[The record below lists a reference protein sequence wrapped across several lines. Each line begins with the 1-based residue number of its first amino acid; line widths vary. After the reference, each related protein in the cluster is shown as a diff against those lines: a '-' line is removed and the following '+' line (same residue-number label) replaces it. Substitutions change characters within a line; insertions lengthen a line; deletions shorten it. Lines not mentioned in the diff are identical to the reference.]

1 MVFSAHSDTLKFMF
15 AFSVKR
21 GQSSSPLEGGGIG
34 PALCGGLFS
43 LLSRD
48 RARGLAAAL
57 VLVAALGASAAQ
69 ATVFY
74 PESFTLDNGLQ
85 VVVVQNRLSP
95 AVAQMVWYKVG
106 SADEDKGRSGLA
118 HYLEHLMFRGTATM
132 EPGAFSKTI
141 AAQGGS
147 DNAFTSYDYTAY
159 HEIIAADRL
168 GMVMAME
175 ADRMRNLRI
184 TAATATPELGV
195 VLNERH
201 QRTDNNP
208 EGKFAE
214 KLRQALFPDHPYGVP
229 VIGWRRELER
239 MTPEAATAFYQKHYA
254 PNNAVVVISG
264 NVDAAEVKRLAAET
278 YGRVP
283 SAAVAARPDFPPLSP
298 PRRKRIVMRDDGV
311 EQPQLLRSIVAP
323 SYATQKNH
331 EAYALEVLDEALS
344 GGAVGLLYRE
354 LVMRQKIASGVG
366 ISYDNSARGPATFA
380 ISLTPQAG
388 RALPD
393 AERALDNYL
402 RRLARTGLD
411 AATVGAAKERLNR
424 AAIFTRDSLL
434 APGYAFGM
442 ALTTG
447 ATVEAVENWPDHIAA
462 VTVDEV
468 NEALRQLLASPHAV
482 TGLLLPDPR
491 VPSQQKAKAQA
502 LGEAVR

>member
-1 MVFSAHSDTLKFMF
+1 
-15 AFSVKR
+15 
-21 GQSSSPLEGGGIG
+21 
-34 PALCGGLFS
+34 
-43 LLSRD
+43 
-48 RARGLAAAL
+48 
-57 VLVAALGASAAQ
+57 
-69 ATVFY
+69 
-74 PESFTLDNGLQ
+74 
-85 VVVVQNRLSP
+85 
-95 AVAQMVWYKVG
+95 
-106 SADEDKGRSGLA
+106 
-118 HYLEHLMFRGTATM
+118 MFRGTATM

-168 GMVMAME
+168 GLVMAME
-175 ADRMRNLRI
+175 ADRMQNFRI

-208 EGKFAE
+208 EGKFVE

-229 VIGWRRELER
+229 VIGWRWELER
-239 MTPEAATAFYQKHYA
+239 MTPEAAAAFYQKHYA
-254 PNNAVVVISG
+254 PNNAVVISG

-344 GGAVGLLYRE
+344 GGAVGLLYLRTGDAAE
-354 LVMRQKIASGVG
+354 DRQRRRHFLRQQRARSGDLRHQPDAAG
-366 ISYDNSARGPATFA
+366 GPR
-380 ISLTPQAG
+380 LAG
-388 RALPD
+388 RRA
-393 AERALDNYL
+393 ALDKYL

-411 AATVGAAKERLNR
+411 AATIDAAKERLNR

-491 VPSQQKAKAQA
+491 ATPRQKAKAQA